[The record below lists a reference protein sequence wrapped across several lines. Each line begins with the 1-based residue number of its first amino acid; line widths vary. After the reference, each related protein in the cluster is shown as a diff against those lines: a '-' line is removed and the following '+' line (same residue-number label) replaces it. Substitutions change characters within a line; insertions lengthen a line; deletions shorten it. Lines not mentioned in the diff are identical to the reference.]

1 MSGKKR
7 NILKKQIRR
16 SKIEQRII
24 EAQEMKLQLN
34 TAENKISALQQENDL
49 LRAEIQALR
58 SLLYKK

>member
-34 TAENKISALQQENDL
+34 TAKNKISALQQENDL

-58 SLLYKK
+58 SLLNKK